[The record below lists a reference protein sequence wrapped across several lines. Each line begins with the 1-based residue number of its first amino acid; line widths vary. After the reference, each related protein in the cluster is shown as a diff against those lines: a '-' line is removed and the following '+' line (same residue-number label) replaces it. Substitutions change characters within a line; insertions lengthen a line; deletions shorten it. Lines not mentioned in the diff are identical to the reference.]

1 MKTPKFTPLVSA
13 AALAISAIL
22 AAPSQANAYSE
33 LVFFGD
39 SVSDSGNVAL
49 ALNLPFGLAQA
60 VSNTYI
66 PDAPYPTDGV
76 SHFPATFSNG
86 PVWTTQ
92 FAGKLGLLADPS
104 LIGGTNFAFAGARTG
119 RETDVPSLKYQAT
132 TMYLGA
138 TGGIAD
144 PNALYVVAEVGN
156 DARDVLAG
164 EISFADGASDYAKNL
179 GDIVDAL
186 QDAGAQHILVFNN
199 ANLGLV
205 PFAAAL
211 GPEAAGAAS
220 AVSAGFNLALGA
232 RLAGKPG
239 VDVFDLYSFFSGV
252 VGDKAQYGFENA
264 TDACGAAAPGTDCS
278 KYVFWDGIHP
288 TTAMHKLVSDAV
300 YAQMIPEPGTYA
312 LTAFGLV
319 AVGIAARRRKA
330 LA

>member
-1 MKTPKFTPLVSA
+1 MKPLHFTRLLST
-13 AALAISAIL
+13 AALALSAIL
-22 AAPSQANAYSE
+22 AAPSQASSFSQ

-49 ALNLPFGLAQA
+49 ALNLPFGLAQT

-86 PVWTTQ
+86 PVWATQ
-92 FAGKLGLLADPS
+92 FAARLGLSADPS
-104 LIGGTNFAFAGARTG
+104 LLGGTDFAFAGARTG

-138 TGGIAD
+138 TGAIAD
-144 PNALYVVAEVGN
+144 PNALYVVSEVGN
-156 DARDVLAG
+156 DVRDVLAG
-164 EISFADGASDYAKNL
+164 EISFEDGASDYATNL
-179 GDIVDAL
+179 GQIVDAL
-186 QDAGAQHILVFNN
+186 QEAGAQHILVFNN
-199 ANLGLV
+199 ANLGVV
-205 PFAAAL
+205 PFAIAL
-211 GPEAAGAAS
+211 GPEAAGTAS
-220 AVSAGFNLALGA
+220 AVAAGFNLALGA
-232 RLAGKPG
+232 RLAGESG
-239 VDVFDLYSFFSGV
+239 VEVFDLFSFFNGV
-252 VGDKAQYGFENA
+252 VGDKATYGFENA

-300 YAQMIPEPGTYA
+300 YAQMIPEPETYA
-312 LTAFGLV
+312 LMALGLV
-319 AVGIAARRRKA
+319 AVGIAGRRRKA